1 MGAGVIVFDLEK
13 ERVGVELQLS
23 ERVAV
28 GRVVPVSVTVLVL
41 EGYPTDAQVGA
52 IPPRKRI
59 AMSMRGTTDGCCCL
73 LGFIVVYYYVVV
85 CGF

>member
-41 EGYPTDAQVGA
+41 EGYPIAAQVGA
-52 IPPRKRI
+52 MSPRQIMVMNISSGSK
-59 AMSMRGTTDGCCCL
+59 DGCCCL
-73 LGFIVVYYYVVV
+73 LGFIDVYYY
-85 CGF
+85 